1 MNIPH
6 STLKIL
12 YTQGL
17 DAQNPPLFLYLHAK
31 LLISQAVHQP
41 HSLKTINQKQILYI
55 VKLQFNN
62 KQNQSKT

>member
-1 MNIPH
+1 MKSTHIVKFAMNIPH

-41 HSLKTINQKQILYI
+41 HPLKTINHKRLICEI
-55 VKLQFNN
+55 F
-62 KQNQSKT
+62 